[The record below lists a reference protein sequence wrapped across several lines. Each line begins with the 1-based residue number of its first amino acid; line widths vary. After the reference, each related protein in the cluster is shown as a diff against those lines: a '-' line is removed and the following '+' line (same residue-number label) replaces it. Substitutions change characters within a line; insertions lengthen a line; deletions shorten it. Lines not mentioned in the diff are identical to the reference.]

1 MNTHVASSKKRGFT
15 LVELLVV
22 IGIIAV
28 LISLLLPALNK
39 ARAMASTAACLSNLR
54 QIGIA
59 TEMYRNNNRNWFPAY
74 ERAYHSSWQFNGAQ
88 TNDNLIG
95 FEARWFNYL
104 YKYTGSYSVF
114 NCPVMN
120 QSASAFNNPGSLTQ
134 VKQSDGDGGTYNSWT
149 IPGSSYMGVSSNYA
163 YNAASFGDNELI
175 YTNPNAA
182 PKEQWCSRNYQ
193 QIHSLVRS
201 SSTTGSMASLIYISD
216 GCLVTRQLAIGY
228 NGNRWY
234 DGLQDPFRFIHPG
247 PRMNV
252 LFADMHA
259 GGATM
264 KQLRQLVA
272 GRAYRGSTA
281 IPAQMLCVQE

>member
-1 MNTHVASSKKRGFT
+1 MNTHVSSSKRKGFT

-22 IGIIAV
+22 IAITAILIA
-28 LISLLLPALNK
+28 LLLPALNK
-39 ARAMASTAACLSNLR
+39 ARATANSVACLSNLR

-59 TEMYRNNNRNWFPAY
+59 TQMYLNSNRNWYPAY
-74 ERAYHSSWQFNGAQ
+74 ERAYHNSWQFNGVQ

-95 FEARWFNYL
+95 YEARWFNYL
-104 YKYTGSYSVF
+104 YKYTGNYSVF

-120 QSASAFNNPGSLTQ
+120 QSASAFNNPGSFTR

-149 IPGSSYMGVSSNYA
+149 IPGSSYVGVSSNYS
-163 YNAASFGDNELI
+163 YNAASFGDNEI
-175 YTNPNAA
+175 ISTNPNAP
-182 PKEQWCSRNYQ
+182 PKEQYCSRNYQ

-201 SSTTGSMASLIYISD
+201 SNTTGSLASLIYISD
-216 GCLVTRQLAIGY
+216 GCLVTRQFAISYGTRY
-228 NGNRWY
+228 Y

-247 PRMNV
+247 PRMNA

-259 GGATM
+259 GPSTM
-264 KQLRQLVA
+264 KQLRMLVA
-272 GRAYRGSTA
+272 GRAYRGGVA